1 MTRLV
6 TVLLMISTVF
16 YGAMAQSS
24 TADEVKGTYWN
35 AEKTSHIRIYKAK
48 NGKYYGKIAYLKEPN
63 DENGNPKT
71 DPENPNKELRSR
83 SRLGMVIMKSFE
95 WNESDARWE
104 DGTIYDP
111 VSGNTYDGYM
121 YFEGDNRTT
130 LYLRGYM
137 LGMTWLGRT
146 SEWTRVQDK

>member
-1 MTRLV
+1 MTRLF
-6 TVLLMISTVF
+6 TLLILISSSWIGT
-16 YGAMAQSS
+16 MAQ
-24 TADEVKGTYWN
+24 TAQSDEVRGTYWN
-35 AEKTSHIRIYKAK
+35 AEKTSHIRIYRAK
-48 NGKYYGKIAYLKEPN
+48 NGKYYGKIEYLKEPN

-71 DPENPNKELRSR
+71 DPENPDKELRSR
-83 SRLGMVIMKSFE
+83 SRLGMVIMNSFS
-95 WNESDARWE
+95 WNESEPRWE

-121 YFEGDNRTT
+121 YFEGDNRTV

-146 SEWTRVQDK
+146 SEWTRVE